1 MEEFFGKRWPLLLV
15 LIIFVAVKIPVL
27 HYPFFWDESWS
38 YAPGVRLMYDHG
50 PSLMPNA
57 IDTGF
62 SRGHPLLFYAS
73 AAAWMKL
80 FGISHVTQ
88 HSFSLFIACL
98 TLILIYEA
106 CHALWGQRMAVIALL
121 LTATQVMFF
130 VQSTLLLP
138 EIMVAL
144 FSIGSIYYYSR
155 QQHIRTFLCLSALL
169 LTKESGAAIALVIGL
184 HAVASM
190 FNKAIP
196 TAEKLKRATS
206 VGGAA
211 LVIAIFFIIQRRVNG
226 WWFYP
231 EHMSYINAG
240 WELFKGKLRFSAE
253 IIFGHQYRYLFFTLL
268 AVLSLAAAIIKKDKY
283 LSLPAVLFVLLWVL
297 SNEYAG
303 YITRRLY
310 LPFVAIAIT
319 YTFYQVN
326 KHRKATGQQTDFI
339 YLSVFSLFAYL
350 SFCCLN
356 FFTDRYLLT
365 ALVLVLFLTAYMADT
380 LIMVLHPLAY
390 YTTVAAI
397 LMFAVPGFA
406 YSNAQGDVELQVYN
420 SMDVQQAIVNY
431 MEEHNLYNNKIAA
444 PSSLTRAHLT
454 QPYTGFLK
462 SGKTFSGVNYIMEPT
477 TEYFIIDNIEPDTS
491 IHKSQLQQ
499 FNKIYSITKGEVWAE
514 IYRHK

>member
-1 MEEFFGKRWPLLLV
+1 
-15 LIIFVAVKIPVL
+15 
-27 HYPFFWDESWS
+27 
-38 YAPGVRLMYDHG
+38 MYDHG

-73 AAAWMKL
+73 AATWMKL
-80 FGISHVTQ
+80 FGISHVSQ
-88 HSFSLFIACL
+88 HSFSLFISCL

-106 CHALWGQRMAVIALL
+106 CHALWGQRVGVIALL

-144 FSIGSIYYYSR
+144 FSVGSIYYYSR

-184 HAVASM
+184 HAAASM
-190 FNKAIP
+190 LNKAIP
-196 TAEKLKRATS
+196 TAEKIKRAAA
-206 VGGAA
+206 VGGSA
-211 LVIAIFFIIQRRVNG
+211 LVIASFFIVQRQVNG

-231 EHMSYINAG
+231 EHMSYINTG
-240 WELFKGKLRFSAE
+240 WELFKGKLRFSTE

-283 LSLPAVLFVLLWVL
+283 LALPAVLFVLLWVL

-310 LPFVAIAIT
+310 LPFVAVAIT
-319 YTFYQVN
+319 YTFYELN

-350 SFCCLN
+350 YFCCLN

-365 ALVLVLFLTAYMADT
+365 ALILVLVLAAYLADT
-380 LIMVLHPLAY
+380 LVSTFRPQLY
-390 YTTVAAI
+390 YGILVAI
-397 LMFAVPGFA
+397 VFSAVPGFIN
-406 YSNAQGDVELQVYN
+406 SKNIGDVDLQIYN
-420 SMDVQQAIVNY
+420 AMNVQQAAVNY
-431 MEEHNLYNNKIAA
+431 MEDHNLYNNKIAA
-444 PSSLTRAHLT
+444 SSALNRAHLT
-454 QPYTGFLK
+454 QPYTGFLR
-462 SGKTFSGVNYIMEPT
+462 SDKTFSHVNYIMEPG

-491 IHKSQLQQ
+491 ILKSQLQQ
-499 FNKIYSITKGEVWAE
+499 QYNKIYSITKGEAWAE
-514 IYRHK
+514 IYQRK